1 MRRRDFIAGLGSA
14 VAWPLAARAQQPA
27 MPLVGYVSPLTHDAD
42 SWLLAGFR
50 RGLSNKGYVED
61 RNLAI
66 EYRYANNVNE
76 RLPALVDDLI
86 RRRVAVIA
94 ANATS
99 SVLAAKAATRTIP
112 IVFMTGGDPVELG
125 LVGSM
130 PRPGGNLTG
139 VTLFNVELAAKVAEF
154 MHALVPTANVV
165 ASLVNPTSPVS
176 AAVTREREIAA
187 GALGLRMVTVGAIRP
202 SDIEGAVASA
212 VDQGARALLVSGDA
226 MFIVARDRLFAYV
239 DRYMLPAIYTYRE
252 FAEAGGLMSYGT
264 SIADVFTVVGEYTGR
279 ILKGEKPADLP
290 VQQPTKI
297 ELTINMKTAKAL
309 GLIIPQALLATA
321 DKVIE

>member
-1 MRRRDFIAGLGSA
+1 MQRRDFIAGLGSA
-14 VAWPLAARAQQPA
+14 ALWPLAARAQQPA
-27 MPLVGYVSPLTHDAD
+27 MPLVGYVSPLTRDAD

-50 RGLSNKGYVED
+50 RGLSNTGYVED

-309 GLIIPQALLATA
+309 SLIIPEALLAAA